1 MAPLLTATPSAYSPY
16 PYAFPPLFDR
26 VAREASLDGGLRLL
40 RLSVEDRV
48 QYLDGRKVRQ
58 VQRRPR
64 WRDDF
69 RFPGQ
74 SVALRFCPGPGAAD
88 VDGCAADGSA
98 TVRFALASSPTSARN
113 ESAGLDATLVE
124 LLLDTRA
131 RDSAASLAAQEPG
144 TPLEVSQ
151 VLGRGFSSVLSL
163 GADLATALEEQR
175 PLLLLGASPGGVAAL
190 RSALSWTPLLAHAA
204 QHPVVAVVLAP
215 SPTAAPFVVEW
226 EEWRQAG
233 VKLHSVFEAGG
244 EGGARAVLSPS
255 DGQARLAP
263 ELGALLGSGPAGLRA
278 LLGPRAR
285 EACVL
290 LSGIPPE
297 QGAELAKRLAEAG
310 VHGRSI
316 LVADAGAVGLD

>member
-1 MAPLLTATPSAYSPY
+1 MAAMAPLLTATPSAYSPY

-151 VLGRGFSSVLSL
+151 VLGRG
-163 GADLATALEEQR
+163 
-175 PLLLLGASPGGVAAL
+175 
-190 RSALSWTPLLAHAA
+190 
-204 QHPVVAVVLAP
+204 
-215 SPTAAPFVVEW
+215 
-226 EEWRQAG
+226 
-233 VKLHSVFEAGG
+233 
-244 EGGARAVLSPS
+244 
-255 DGQARLAP
+255 
-263 ELGALLGSGPAGLRA
+263 
-278 LLGPRAR
+278 
-285 EACVL
+285 
-290 LSGIPPE
+290 
-297 QGAELAKRLAEAG
+297 
-310 VHGRSI
+310 
-316 LVADAGAVGLD
+316 